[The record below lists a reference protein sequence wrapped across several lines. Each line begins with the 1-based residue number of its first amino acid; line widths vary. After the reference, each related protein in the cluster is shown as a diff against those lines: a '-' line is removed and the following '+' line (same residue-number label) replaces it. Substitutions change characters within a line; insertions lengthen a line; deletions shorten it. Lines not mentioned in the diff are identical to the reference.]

1 MIKCRCIK
9 GQATDLL
16 AKNIPVLDTGKE
28 ETHYMKK
35 KLFAIITAAAMA
47 MSLVACGG
55 VTITSVG
62 LPSDMSLEKGATQQ
76 LQLECSAEGEVAADK
91 IAEAAG
97 KLTVE
102 WSSSD
107 EAIVTVDAEGNVTA
121 VEAGEAYV
129 TATVKDKDGL
139 TATTLVRVAVTPTG
153 VEAPETLELV
163 TNGENTKNLDAKIVP
178 EDATGVK
185 LAYESSDE
193 NVATVD
199 ENGMVTAV
207 ADGECV
213 ITAYVVSSEEE
224 TPVDTEVADSE
235 PVDATSTDSGEVA
248 DATVA
253 NSDAAASESAVV
265 ESEAAE
271 SAETAES
278 EQVFEP
284 LEQETAEP
292 EETADT
298 KVLDPDFATLMEDL
312 KAETKVT
319 VTTKVD
325 AVTLSQNEGIL
336 NVGKSVTLTATVT
349 PEEIAADTTVTWS
362 SSDEAVATVDS
373 NGKVTAVATGNATIT
388 ATAGEE
394 SASCD
399 ITVEKAASKP
409 AASSKPTTSTSGNTS
424 TGTAAPSAPAAA
436 APSNPAPAPAPSP
449 AAPAP
454 APAAPA
460 PAPEPS
466 YNPPSDPSLG
476 YDGNE
481 RCSSPIDNGCPS
493 ECVTPQGWCGC

>member
-1 MIKCRCIK
+1 M
-9 GQATDLL
+9 
-16 AKNIPVLDTGKE
+16 KN
-28 ETHYMKK
+28 
-35 KLFAIITAAAMA
+35 KLFAAITAAAMA
-47 MSLVACGG
+47 LSLVACGG
-55 VTITSVG
+55 ATTTSVG
-62 LPSDMSLEKGATQQ
+62 LPSDMTLEKGATQQ
-76 LQLECSAEGEVAADK
+76 LQLEYSTEGEVAAEK
-91 IAEAAG
+91 IAEAAN

-102 WSSSD
+102 WGSSD
-107 EAIVTVDAEGNVTA
+107 ESIATVDAEGNVTA

-193 NVATVD
+193 AVATVD

-213 ITAYVVSSEEE
+213 ITAYVVSDADDVA
-224 TPVDTEVADSE
+224 VDTEVADSE
-235 PVDATSTDSGEVA
+235 PVDATSADSGEVA

-253 NSDAAASESAVV
+253 DSESASSDATA
-265 ESEAAE
+265 SEP
-271 SAETAES
+271 TAES
-278 EQVFEP
+278 KQVFEP

-298 KVLDPDFATLMEDL
+298 EVLDPEFATMMEDL
-312 KAETKVT
+312 KSKTKVV

-325 AVTLSQNEGIL
+325 AVTLSQNEDIL

-349 PEEIAADTTVTWS
+349 PEEIAADTTITWS

-394 SASCD
+394 SATCD
-399 ITVEKAASKP
+399 ITVQKATSKP
-409 AASSKPTTSTSGNTS
+409 AASSKPTTNSTSGNTS
-424 TGTAAPSAPAAA
+424 TGAAAPSAPAAA
-436 APSNPAPAPAPSP
+436 APSNPVPAPAPAP

-454 APAAPA
+454 EPAAPA

-466 YNPPSDPSLG
+466 YNPPSDPTQGWEWGGPVL
-476 YDGNE
+476 
-481 RCSSPIDNGCPS
+481 SSPTDNGC
-493 ECVTPQGWCGC
+493 TPEEHAAELC

>member
-1 MIKCRCIK
+1 
-9 GQATDLL
+9 
-16 AKNIPVLDTGKE
+16 
-28 ETHYMKK
+28 MKK
-35 KLFAIITAAAMA
+35 KLFAVVTAAAMA
-47 MSLVACGG
+47 LSLVACGG
-55 VTITSVG
+55 VTISGVA
-62 LPSDMSLEKGATQQ
+62 LPENMSLEKGATQQ
-76 LQLECSAEGEVAADK
+76 LQLEYSAEGEVAADK

-107 EAIVTVDAEGNVTA
+107 ESIVTVDADGVVTA
-121 VEAGEAYV
+121 VSAGEAYV

-163 TNGENTKNLDAKIVP
+163 TNGENTKNLDTKIVP

-207 ADGECV
+207 ANGECV
-213 ITAYVVSSEEE
+213 ITAYVVLD
-224 TPVDTEVADSE
+224 TDDTAVDTEVADSE
-235 PVDATSTDSGEVA
+235 SVDAASTDNSETA
-248 DATVA
+248 DTTTSDSETASSDATV
-253 NSDAAASESAVV
+253 SEP
-265 ESEAAE
+265 
-271 SAETAES
+271 TAES

-292 EETADT
+292 EDT
-298 KVLDPDFATLMEDL
+298 TDTEVLDPDFATLMEDL

-325 AVTLSQNEGIL
+325 AVTLNQNEGIL

-388 ATAGEE
+388 ATAGEK
-394 SASCD
+394 SATCD
-399 ITVEKAASKP
+399 ITVQKAASKP
-409 AASSKPTTSTSGNTS
+409 AASSKPTTNSTSGNTS
-424 TGTAAPSAPAAA
+424 TGAAAPSAPAAT
-436 APSNPAPAPAPSP
+436 APSNHAPAPAPAP

-460 PAPEPS
+460 PAAPAPEPAAPAPAPEPAQPS
-466 YNPPSDPSLG
+466 GGDTNTDWWNTVIPGAADKDCPPEDVGIL
-476 YDGNE
+476 
-481 RCSSPIDNGCPS
+481 C
-493 ECVTPQGWCGC
+493 

>member
-1 MIKCRCIK
+1 M
-9 GQATDLL
+9 
-16 AKNIPVLDTGKE
+16 KN
-28 ETHYMKK
+28 
-35 KLFAIITAAAMA
+35 KLFAVITAAAMA
-47 MSLVACGG
+47 LSLAACGG
-55 VTITSVG
+55 VTITSIG

-76 LQLECSAEGEVAADK
+76 LQLEYSAEGDVAAEK

-107 EAIVTVDAEGNVTA
+107 ESIVTVDAEGNVTA
-121 VEAGEAYV
+121 VDAGEAYI

-163 TNGENTKNLDAKIVP
+163 TNSENAKNLEAKIVP

-193 NVATVD
+193 AIATVD

-213 ITAYVVSSEEE
+213 ITAYVVSD
-224 TPVDTEVADSE
+224 TDDTAVDTEVADSE
-235 PVDATSTDSGEVA
+235 SVDAASTDNSETADTTTSDSETASG
-248 DATVA
+248 DAT
-253 NSDAAASESAVV
+253 ASEP
-265 ESEAAE
+265 
-271 SAETAES
+271 TAES

-284 LEQETAEP
+284 LEQETAES

-298 KVLDPDFATLMEDL
+298 EVLDPDFATLMEDL
-312 KAETKVT
+312 KAETKVV

-362 SSDEAVATVDS
+362 SSDETVATVDES
-373 NGKVTAVATGNATIT
+373 GKVTAVATGNATIT
-388 ATAGEE
+388 ATVGEE
-394 SASCD
+394 SATCD
-399 ITVEKAASKP
+399 ITVQKATSKP
-409 AASSKPTTSTSGNTS
+409 AASSKPTTNSTSGNTS
-424 TGTAAPSAPAAA
+424 TGTAAPSTHAAT
-436 APSNPAPAPAPSP
+436 APSNPAPAPAPAP

-454 APAAPA
+454 EPAAPA

-466 YNPPSDPSLG
+466 YNPPSDPTQGWEWGGPVL
-476 YDGNE
+476 
-481 RCSSPIDNGCPS
+481 SSPTDNECPP
-493 ECVTPQGWCGC
+493 EDVGILC

>member
-1 MIKCRCIK
+1 
-9 GQATDLL
+9 
-16 AKNIPVLDTGKE
+16 
-28 ETHYMKK
+28 MKK
-35 KLFAIITAAAMA
+35 KLFAVITAAAMA
-47 MSLVACGG
+47 LSLVACGG
-55 VTITSVG
+55 VTISGVG
-62 LPSDMSLEKGATQQ
+62 LPESMNLEKGATQQ
-76 LQLECSAEGEVAADK
+76 LQLEYSADGDVAADK
-91 IAEAAG
+91 IAEAAE

-107 EAIVTVDAEGNVTA
+107 ESIVTVDAEGNVTA

-163 TNGENTKNLDAKIVP
+163 TNGENAKNLDAKIVP

-193 NVATVD
+193 AVATVD

-213 ITAYVVSSEEE
+213 ITAYVVSD
-224 TPVDTEVADSE
+224 TDDVAVDTEVVDAASTDNGKVADTTTSDSE
-235 PVDATSTDSGEVA
+235 AVSGDATTS
-248 DATVA
+248 DATV
-253 NSDAAASESAVV
+253 SEP
-265 ESEAAE
+265 
-271 SAETAES
+271 TAES

-292 EETADT
+292 EDT
-298 KVLDPDFATLMEDL
+298 TDTEVLDPDFATLMEDL

-325 AVTLSQNEGIL
+325 AVTLNQNEGIL

-394 SASCD
+394 SATCD
-399 ITVEKAASKP
+399 ITVQKAASKP
-409 AASSKPTTSTSGNTS
+409 AVNSKPTTNSNTS
-424 TGTAAPSAPAAA
+424 TGAAAPSAPAAP
-436 APSNPAPAPAPSP
+436 APNNPAPAPAP

-454 APAAPA
+454 EPAAPA

-466 YNPPSDPSLG
+466 YNPPSDPTQGWEWGGPVL
-476 YDGNE
+476 
-481 RCSSPIDNGCPS
+481 SSPTDNGCTQ
-493 ECVTPQGWCGC
+493 EEIDAGGC

>member
-1 MIKCRCIK
+1 
-9 GQATDLL
+9 
-16 AKNIPVLDTGKE
+16 
-28 ETHYMKK
+28 MKM
-35 KLFAIITAAAMA
+35 KLFSVITAAAMA
-47 MSLVACGG
+47 LSLVACGR
-55 VTITSVG
+55 VTISGVA
-62 LPSDMSLEKGATQQ
+62 LPESMNLEKGATQQ
-76 LQLECSAEGEVAADK
+76 LQLEYSAEGDVAADK

-97 KLTVE
+97 KLTIE

-107 EAIVTVDAEGNVTA
+107 ETIVTVDTEGVVTA
-121 VEAGEAYV
+121 VSAGEAYV

-163 TNGENTKNLDAKIVP
+163 TNGENAKNLDAKIVS

-193 NVATVD
+193 AVATVD

-224 TPVDTEVADSE
+224 TPVDTEVT
-235 PVDATSTDSGEVA
+235 DA
-248 DATVA
+248 
-253 NSDAAASESAVV
+253 
-265 ESEAAE
+265 
-271 SAETAES
+271 
-278 EQVFEP
+278 
-284 LEQETAEP
+284 
-292 EETADT
+292 TADT
-298 KVLDPDFATLMEDL
+298 EVLDPNFAILMEDL

-349 PEEIAADTTVTWS
+349 SEEIAADTTVTWS

-373 NGKVTAVATGNATIT
+373 NGKVTAIATGNATIT

-399 ITVEKAASKP
+399 ITVEKATSKP
-409 AASSKPTTSTSGNTS
+409 AAGSKPTTSTSGNTS
-424 TGTAAPSAPAAA
+424 TGAAAPSAPAAA
-436 APSNPAPAPAPSP
+436 APSNPAPAPE
-449 AAPAP
+449 P

-460 PAPEPS
+460 PEPAAPAPSNPEPAQPS
-466 YNPPSDPSLG
+466 QPSGGDTNTDWWSTVIPDAADKDCPPEDVGIL
-476 YDGNE
+476 
-481 RCSSPIDNGCPS
+481 C
-493 ECVTPQGWCGC
+493 

>member
-1 MIKCRCIK
+1 
-9 GQATDLL
+9 
-16 AKNIPVLDTGKE
+16 
-28 ETHYMKK
+28 MKK
-35 KLFAIITAAAMA
+35 KLFAVITAAAMA
-47 MSLVACGG
+47 LSFVACGG
-55 VTITSVG
+55 VTISGVA
-62 LPSDMSLEKGATQQ
+62 LPESMNLEKGATQQ
-76 LQLECSAEGEVAADK
+76 LQLEYSAEGEVAADK
-91 IAEAAG
+91 VAEAAG

-107 EAIVTVDAEGNVTA
+107 ESIVTVDADGVVTA
-121 VEAGEAYV
+121 VSAGKAYV

-163 TNGENTKNLDAKIVP
+163 TNGENAKNLDAKIVP

-199 ENGMVTAV
+199 ENGVVTAV

-213 ITAYVVSSEEE
+213 ITAYVVSD
-224 TPVDTEVADSE
+224 TDDVAVDTAVVESE
-235 PVDATSTDSGEVA
+235 SVDAASADSGESA

-253 NSDAAASESAVV
+253 DSEAASSDATASESAVV
-265 ESEAAE
+265 ESEA
-271 SAETAES
+271 AES

-284 LEQETAEP
+284 LEQETAES
-292 EETADT
+292 EETAGT
-298 KVLDPDFATLMEDL
+298 EVLDPEFATLMEGL

-325 AVTLSQNEGIL
+325 SVTLSQNEGIL

-349 PEEIAADTTVTWS
+349 PEEIAADTTVTWF

-394 SASCD
+394 SATYD
-399 ITVEKAASKP
+399 ITVQKATSKP
-409 AASSKPTTSTSGNTS
+409 AASSRPTTNSTSGNTS
-424 TGTAAPSAPAAA
+424 TGAAAPSAPAAA
-436 APSNPAPAPAPSP
+436 APSNHAPAPEPAP

-454 APAAPA
+454 EPAA

-466 YNPPSDPSLG
+466 YNPPSDPTQGWEWGGPVL
-476 YDGNE
+476 
-481 RCSSPIDNGCPS
+481 SSPTDNGCPPDEAGIS
-493 ECVTPQGWCGC
+493 C

>member
-1 MIKCRCIK
+1 
-9 GQATDLL
+9 
-16 AKNIPVLDTGKE
+16 
-28 ETHYMKK
+28 MKK
-35 KLFAIITAAAMA
+35 KLFAVITAAAMA
-47 MSLVACGG
+47 LSLVACGG
-55 VTITSVG
+55 VTISGVA
-62 LPSDMSLEKGATQQ
+62 LPESMNLEKGATQQ
-76 LQLECSAEGEVAADK
+76 LQLEYSAEGEVAADK
-91 IAEAAG
+91 VAEAAG

-107 EAIVTVDAEGNVTA
+107 ESIVTVDAEGNVTA

-129 TATVKDKDGL
+129 TATVKDEDGL
-139 TATTLVRVAVTPTG
+139 TAMTLVRVAVTPTG

-178 EDATGVK
+178 EGATGVK

-193 NVATVD
+193 AVATVD

-235 PVDATSTDSGEVA
+235 PVDATSADSGEVA

-253 NSDAAASESAVV
+253 DSESASGDATA
-265 ESEAAE
+265 SEP
-271 SAETAES
+271 TAES

-298 KVLDPDFATLMEDL
+298 EVLDPDFATLMEDL

-394 SASCD
+394 SATCD

-409 AASSKPTTSTSGNTS
+409 AASSKPTTSTTGNAS
-424 TGTAAPSAPAAA
+424 TGAAAPSAPSAA
-436 APSNPAPAPAPSP
+436 APSNPAPAPEPAP

-454 APAAPA
+454 EPAA

-466 YNPPSDPSLG
+466 YNPPSDPTQGWEWGGPVL
-476 YDGNE
+476 
-481 RCSSPIDNGCPS
+481 SSPTDNECPP
-493 ECVTPQGWCGC
+493 EDVGILC

>member
-1 MIKCRCIK
+1 
-9 GQATDLL
+9 
-16 AKNIPVLDTGKE
+16 
-28 ETHYMKK
+28 MKK
-35 KLFAIITAAAMA
+35 KLFAVITAAAMA
-47 MSLVACGG
+47 LSLVACGG
-55 VTITSVG
+55 VAITSVG
-62 LPSDMSLEKGATQQ
+62 LPSEVALEKGATQQ
-76 LQLECSAEGEVAADK
+76 LQLEYSAEGDVAADK

-107 EAIVTVDAEGNVTA
+107 EAIVTVDAEGVVTA
-121 VEAGEAYV
+121 VSAGEAYV

-163 TNGENTKNLDAKIVP
+163 TNGENTKNLEAKIVP

-213 ITAYVVSSEEE
+213 ITAYVVSDTDEVA
-224 TPVDTEVADSE
+224 VDTTVADSE
-235 PVDATSTDSGEVA
+235 PVDAASADSGEVA
-248 DATVA
+248 SNDAT
-253 NSDAAASESAVV
+253 ASEP
-265 ESEAAE
+265 
-271 SAETAES
+271 TAES

-298 KVLDPDFATLMEDL
+298 EVLDPEFATLMEDL

-409 AASSKPTTSTSGNTS
+409 AASSKPATSSTSGNTS
-424 TGTAAPSAPAAA
+424 TGAASPSAPAAA
-436 APSNPAPAPAPSP
+436 APSNPAPAPAP

-454 APAAPA
+454 ARAAPA

-466 YNPPSDPSLG
+466 YNPPRDPSLG
-476 YDGNE
+476 YDVNE
-481 RCSSPIDNGCPS
+481 EFSSPIDNGCPA
-493 ECVTPQGWCGC
+493 ECVSPEGWCGC

>member
-1 MIKCRCIK
+1 
-9 GQATDLL
+9 
-16 AKNIPVLDTGKE
+16 
-28 ETHYMKK
+28 MKK
-35 KLFAIITAAAMA
+35 KLFSVITAAAMA
-47 MSLVACGG
+47 LSLVACGG
-55 VTITSVG
+55 VTISGVA
-62 LPSDMSLEKGATQQ
+62 LPESMNLEKGATQQ
-76 LQLECSAEGEVAADK
+76 LQLEYSAEGEVAADK

-121 VEAGEAYV
+121 VDAGEAYV

-163 TNGENTKNLDAKIVP
+163 TNGENAKNLDAKIVP

-193 NVATVD
+193 AVATVD

-213 ITAYVVSSEEE
+213 ITAYVISNTDDVA
-224 TPVDTEVADSE
+224 VDTKVVDVASTNNGEVVDTTTSDSE
-235 PVDATSTDSGEVA
+235 TASG
-248 DATVA
+248 DATV
-253 NSDAAASESAVV
+253 SEP
-265 ESEAAE
+265 
-271 SAETAES
+271 TAES
-278 EQVFEP
+278 KQVFEP
-284 LEQETAEP
+284 LEQETAES
-292 EETADT
+292 EETTDT
-298 KVLDPDFATLMEDL
+298 EVLDPEFATMMEDL
-312 KAETKVT
+312 KAETKVV

-349 PEEIAADTTVTWS
+349 PEEITADTTVTWS

-394 SASCD
+394 SATCD
-399 ITVEKAASKP
+399 ITVQKATSKP
-409 AASSKPTTSTSGNTS
+409 VVNSKPTTNSNTS
-424 TGTAAPSAPAAA
+424 TGAVAPSAPAAP
-436 APSNPAPAPAPSP
+436 APSNP
-449 AAPAP
+449 APAP

-460 PAPEPS
+460 PAPEPAAPAPAPEPAQPS
-466 YNPPSDPSLG
+466 GGDTNTDWWNTVIPGAADKDCPPDEAGIS
-476 YDGNE
+476 
-481 RCSSPIDNGCPS
+481 C
-493 ECVTPQGWCGC
+493 

>member
-1 MIKCRCIK
+1 MR
-9 GQATDLL
+9 G
-16 AKNIPVLDTGKE
+16 
-28 ETHYMKK
+28 
-35 KLFAIITAAAMA
+35 KLFAVITAAAMA
-47 MSLVACGG
+47 LSLVACSE

-62 LPSDMSLEKGATQQ
+62 LPSEVALEKGATQQ
-76 LQLECSAEGEVAADK
+76 LQLEYSAEGEVAAEK

-163 TNGENTKNLDAKIVP
+163 TNGENAKNLDAKIVP

-213 ITAYVVSSEEE
+213 ITAYVISDEEE
-224 TPVDTEVADSE
+224 APVDTEVSDSE
-235 PVDATSTDSGEVA
+235 PVDTTSADSGEVA

-253 NSDAAASESAVV
+253 DSDATASESVV
-265 ESEAAE
+265 KDSEA
-271 SAETAES
+271 AES

-284 LEQETAEP
+284 LEQETTESEDTTDTEVLNP
-292 EETADT
+292 E
-298 KVLDPDFATLMEDL
+298 FATLMENL
-312 KAETKVT
+312 KAETKV
-319 VTTKVD
+319 VVSTKVD
-325 AVTLSQNEGIL
+325 AVTLNQNEGIL

-373 NGKVTAVATGNATIT
+373 NGNVTAVATGNATIT
-388 ATAGEE
+388 ATASEE
-394 SASCD
+394 SATCD
-399 ITVEKAASKP
+399 ITVQKAASKP
-409 AASSKPTTSTSGNTS
+409 ATSNKPTTNSTSGNTS
-424 TGTAAPSAPAAA
+424 TGAAAPSAPAAA
-436 APSNPAPAPAPSP
+436 APSNPAPAPAP

-454 APAAPA
+454 EPAAPA
-460 PAPEPS
+460 PAPEPAQ
-466 YNPPSDPSLG
+466 PSQPSG
-476 YDGNE
+476 GDTNTDWWSTVIPGAADKSCTQE
-481 RCSSPIDNGCPS
+481 EIDAGGC
-493 ECVTPQGWCGC
+493 

>member
-1 MIKCRCIK
+1 
-9 GQATDLL
+9 
-16 AKNIPVLDTGKE
+16 
-28 ETHYMKK
+28 MKK
-35 KLFAIITAAAMA
+35 KLFAAITAAAMA
-47 MSLVACGG
+47 LSLVACGG
-55 VTITSVG
+55 VTITSIG
-62 LPSDMSLEKGATQQ
+62 LPSEMTLEKGATQQ
-76 LQLECSAEGEVAADK
+76 LQLEYSADGDVAADK
-91 IAEAAG
+91 IAEAAE

-107 EAIVTVDAEGNVTA
+107 ESIVTVDAEGNVTA
-121 VEAGEAYV
+121 VDAGEAYV

-163 TNGENTKNLDAKIVP
+163 TNGENAKNLDAKIIP

-193 NVATVD
+193 AVATVD
-199 ENGMVTAV
+199 ENGMVIAV

-213 ITAYVVSSEEE
+213 ITAYVVSD
-224 TPVDTEVADSE
+224 TDDTVVDTEVADTTTGDS
-235 PVDATSTDSGEVA
+235 DAT
-248 DATVA
+248 A
-253 NSDAAASESAVV
+253 NEP
-265 ESEAAE
+265 
-271 SAETAES
+271 TAES
-278 EQVFEP
+278 KQVFEP
-284 LEQETAEP
+284 LEQETAES

-298 KVLDPDFATLMEDL
+298 EVLDPEFATLMEDL
-312 KAETKVT
+312 KAETKVV

-394 SASCD
+394 SATCD
-399 ITVEKAASKP
+399 ITVQKATSKP
-409 AASSKPTTSTSGNTS
+409 VVSSKPTTNSTSGNTS
-424 TGTAAPSAPAAA
+424 TGAAAPSAPAAP
-436 APSNPAPAPAPSP
+436 APSNPAPAPAP

-454 APAAPA
+454 EPAAPA

-481 RCSSPIDNGCPS
+481 HISSPIDNGCPP
-493 ECVTPQGWCGC
+493 ECIDPDMPAGGCGC

>member
-1 MIKCRCIK
+1 
-9 GQATDLL
+9 
-16 AKNIPVLDTGKE
+16 
-28 ETHYMKK
+28 MKK
-35 KLFAIITAAAMA
+35 KLFAVVTAAAMA
-47 MSLVACGG
+47 LSLVACGG
-55 VTITSVG
+55 VTISGVA
-62 LPSDMSLEKGATQQ
+62 LPENMSLEKGATQQ
-76 LQLECSAEGEVAADK
+76 LQLEYSAEGEVAADK

-107 EAIVTVDAEGNVTA
+107 ESIVTVDADGVVTA
-121 VEAGEAYV
+121 VSAGEAYI
-129 TATVKDKDGL
+129 TAIVKDKDGL

-207 ADGECV
+207 ANGECV
-213 ITAYVVSSEEE
+213 ITAYVVSD
-224 TPVDTEVADSE
+224 TDDTAVDTEVADSE
-235 PVDATSTDSGEVA
+235 SVDAASTDNSETA
-248 DATVA
+248 DTTTSDSETASSDATV
-253 NSDAAASESAVV
+253 SEP
-265 ESEAAE
+265 
-271 SAETAES
+271 TAES

-292 EETADT
+292 EDT
-298 KVLDPDFATLMEDL
+298 TDTEVLDPDFATLMEDL
-312 KAETKVT
+312 KAETKVV

-394 SASCD
+394 SATCD
-399 ITVEKAASKP
+399 ITVQKAASKP
-409 AASSKPTTSTSGNTS
+409 AVNSKPTTNSNTS
-424 TGTAAPSAPAAA
+424 TGAAAPSAPAAP
-436 APSNPAPAPAPSP
+436 APNNPAPAPAP

-454 APAAPA
+454 EPAAPA

-466 YNPPSDPSLG
+466 YNPPSDPTQGWEWGGPVL
-476 YDGNE
+476 
-481 RCSSPIDNGCPS
+481 SSPTDNGCTQ
-493 ECVTPQGWCGC
+493 EEIDAGGC

>member
-1 MIKCRCIK
+1 
-9 GQATDLL
+9 
-16 AKNIPVLDTGKE
+16 
-28 ETHYMKK
+28 MKK
-35 KLFAIITAAAMA
+35 KFFAAITAAAMA
-47 MSLVACGG
+47 LSLVACGG

-62 LPSDMSLEKGATQQ
+62 LPSEVALEKGATQQ
-76 LQLECSAEGEVAADK
+76 LQLEYSAEGDVAADK
-91 IAEAAG
+91 IAEAAE

-107 EAIVTVDAEGNVTA
+107 ETIVTVDAEGNVTA

-163 TNGENTKNLDAKIVP
+163 TNGENAKNLDAKIVP
-178 EDATGVK
+178 EGATGVK

-193 NVATVD
+193 SVATVD

-213 ITAYVVSSEEE
+213 ITAYVISDEEE
-224 TPVDTEVADSE
+224 APVDTEVADSE
-235 PVDATSTDSGEVA
+235 PVDTTSADSGEVA

-253 NSDAAASESAVV
+253 DSESASGDATA
-265 ESEAAE
+265 SEP
-271 SAETAES
+271 TAES

-298 KVLDPDFATLMEDL
+298 EVLDPDFATLMEDL
-312 KAETKVT
+312 KTETKVV

-325 AVTLSQNEGIL
+325 SVTLSQNEGTL
-336 NVGKSVTLTATVT
+336 NVGKSVTLIATVT

-373 NGKVTAVATGNATIT
+373 NGKVTAVTTGNATIT
-388 ATAGEE
+388 ATVGEE
-394 SASCD
+394 SATCD
-399 ITVEKAASKP
+399 ITVQKTASKP
-409 AASSKPTTSTSGNTS
+409 ATSSKPTTNSTSGNTS
-424 TGTAAPSAPAAA
+424 TGAAAPSAPAA
-436 APSNPAPAPAPSP
+436 APSNPAPAPAP

-481 RCSSPIDNGCPS
+481 RVSSPIDNGCPP
-493 ECVTPQGWCGC
+493 ECIDPDMPAGGCGC

>member
-1 MIKCRCIK
+1 
-9 GQATDLL
+9 
-16 AKNIPVLDTGKE
+16 
-28 ETHYMKK
+28 MKK
-35 KLFAIITAAAMA
+35 KLFAVVTAAAMA
-47 MSLVACGG
+47 LSLVACGG

-62 LPSDMSLEKGATQQ
+62 LPSELALEKGVTQQ
-76 LQLECSAEGEVAADK
+76 LQLEYSADGDVAADK

-107 EAIVTVDAEGNVTA
+107 ESIVTVDAEGNVTA

-207 ADGECV
+207 ANGECV
-213 ITAYVVSSEEE
+213 ITAYVVSD
-224 TPVDTEVADSE
+224 TDDTAVDTEVADSE
-235 PVDATSTDSGEVA
+235 SVDAASTDNSETA
-248 DATVA
+248 DTTTSDSETASSDATV
-253 NSDAAASESAVV
+253 SEP
-265 ESEAAE
+265 
-271 SAETAES
+271 TAES

-292 EETADT
+292 EDT
-298 KVLDPDFATLMEDL
+298 TDTEVLDPDFATLMEDL

-325 AVTLSQNEGIL
+325 AVTLNQNEGIL

-394 SASCD
+394 SATCD
-399 ITVEKAASKP
+399 ITVQKATSKP
-409 AASSKPTTSTSGNTS
+409 ATSNKPTTNSTSGNTS
-424 TGTAAPSAPAAA
+424 TGAAAPSAPAAA
-436 APSNPAPAPAPSP
+436 APSNPAPAPAP

-454 APAAPA
+454 EPAAPA
-460 PAPEPS
+460 PAPEPAQ
-466 YNPPSDPSLG
+466 PSQPSG
-476 YDGNE
+476 GDTNTDWWSTVIPGAADKSCTQE
-481 RCSSPIDNGCPS
+481 EIDAGGC
-493 ECVTPQGWCGC
+493 

>member
-1 MIKCRCIK
+1 MR
-9 GQATDLL
+9 
-16 AKNIPVLDTGKE
+16 
-28 ETHYMKK
+28 K
-35 KLFAIITAAAMA
+35 KLFAVITAAAMA
-47 MSLVACGG
+47 LSLVACGG

-62 LPSDMSLEKGATQQ
+62 LPSEVALEKGATQQ
-76 LQLECSAEGEVAADK
+76 LQLEYSAEGDVAADK
-91 IAEAAG
+91 IAEAAD

-121 VEAGEAYV
+121 VDAGEAYV

-163 TNGENTKNLDAKIVP
+163 TNGENAKNLDAKIVP

-185 LAYESSDE
+185 LAYKSSDE
-193 NVATVD
+193 TVATVD

-224 TPVDTEVADSE
+224 TPVDTAVVDAPADSE
-235 PVDATSTDSGEVA
+235 PTDVTTGDAESA

-253 NSDAAASESAVV
+253 DSEATSDDTTASEPVAEDSEIA
-265 ESEAAE
+265 EAAE
-271 SAETAES
+271 SK
-278 EQVFEP
+278 QVFEP
-284 LEQETAEP
+284 LEQETSEP
-292 EETADT
+292 ETADT
-298 KVLDPDFATLMEDL
+298 EVLDPKFAILMEDL

-325 AVTLSQNEGIL
+325 AVTLSQNKGIL

-373 NGKVTAVATGNATIT
+373 NGKVTAVDTGNATIT

-394 SASCD
+394 SATCD
-399 ITVEKAASKP
+399 ITVEKATSKP
-409 AASSKPTTSTSGNTS
+409 AASSKPTTSGTSGNTS
-424 TGTAAPSAPAAA
+424 TGAAAPSAPAAA
-436 APSNPAPAPAPSP
+436 APSNPAPAPEP
-449 AAPAP
+449 A
-454 APAAPA
+454 A

-466 YNPPSDPSLG
+466 YNPPSDPTQGWEWGGPVL
-476 YDGNE
+476 
-481 RCSSPIDNGCPS
+481 SSPTDNGCPPDEAGIS
-493 ECVTPQGWCGC
+493 C

>member
-1 MIKCRCIK
+1 
-9 GQATDLL
+9 
-16 AKNIPVLDTGKE
+16 
-28 ETHYMKK
+28 MKK
-35 KLFAIITAAAMA
+35 KLFAVITAAAMA
-47 MSLVACGG
+47 LSLVACGG

-76 LQLECSAEGEVAADK
+76 LQLEYSADGDVAAEK

-121 VEAGEAYV
+121 VDAGEAYV
-129 TATVKDKDGL
+129 TATVKDNDGL

-163 TNGENTKNLDAKIVP
+163 TNGENAKNLDAKIVP

-213 ITAYVVSSEEE
+213 ITAYVISDEEE
-224 TPVDTEVADSE
+224 APVDTEVSDSE
-235 PVDATSTDSGEVA
+235 PVDTTSADSGEVA

-253 NSDAAASESAVV
+253 DSDATANEPVAEDS
-265 ESEAAE
+265 E

-292 EETADT
+292 EDT
-298 KVLDPDFATLMEDL
+298 TDTEVLDPDFAILMEDL

-325 AVTLSQNEGIL
+325 SVTLSQNEGIL

-394 SASCD
+394 SATCD
-399 ITVEKAASKP
+399 ITVQKATSKP
-409 AASSKPTTSTSGNTS
+409 AASSKPTTNSTSGNTS
-424 TGTAAPSAPAAA
+424 TGASAPSAPAAP
-436 APSNPAPAPAPSP
+436 APSNPAPAPAPAPAAPTPAP

-454 APAAPA
+454 AAPAPEPAAPA

-466 YNPPSDPSLG
+466 YNPPSDPTQGWEWGGPVL
-476 YDGNE
+476 
-481 RCSSPIDNGCPS
+481 SSPTDNGCTQ
-493 ECVTPQGWCGC
+493 EEIDAGGC

>member
-1 MIKCRCIK
+1 
-9 GQATDLL
+9 
-16 AKNIPVLDTGKE
+16 
-28 ETHYMKK
+28 MKK
-35 KLFAIITAAAMA
+35 KLFAVITAAAMA
-47 MSLVACGG
+47 LSLVACGG
-55 VTITSVG
+55 VTISGVA
-62 LPSDMSLEKGATQQ
+62 LPESMNLEKGATQQ
-76 LQLECSAEGEVAADK
+76 LQLEYSAEGDVATEK
-91 IAEAAG
+91 IAEAAD

-121 VEAGEAYV
+121 VDAGEAYV
-129 TATVKDKDGL
+129 TAIVKDKDGL

-207 ADGECV
+207 ANGECV
-213 ITAYVVSSEEE
+213 ITAYVVSD
-224 TPVDTEVADSE
+224 TDDTAVDTEVADSE
-235 PVDATSTDSGEVA
+235 SVDAASTDNSETA
-248 DATVA
+248 DTTTSDSETASSDATV
-253 NSDAAASESAVV
+253 SEP
-265 ESEAAE
+265 
-271 SAETAES
+271 TAES

-292 EETADT
+292 EDT
-298 KVLDPDFATLMEDL
+298 TDTEVLDPDFATLMEDL

-325 AVTLSQNEGIL
+325 AVTLNQNEGIL

-409 AASSKPTTSTSGNTS
+409 AVSSKPTTNNTSGNTS
-424 TGTAAPSAPAAA
+424 TGAAAPSTPAAT
-436 APSNPAPAPAPSP
+436 APSNPAPAPAPAP

-454 APAAPA
+454 EPAAPA
-460 PAPEPS
+460 PAPEPAQ
-466 YNPPSDPSLG
+466 PSDPTQGWEWGGPVL
-476 YDGNE
+476 
-481 RCSSPIDNGCPS
+481 SSPTDNGCPP
-493 ECVTPQGWCGC
+493 ECIDPDMPAGGCGC

>member
-1 MIKCRCIK
+1 
-9 GQATDLL
+9 
-16 AKNIPVLDTGKE
+16 
-28 ETHYMKK
+28 MKK
-35 KLFAIITAAAMA
+35 KLFAVITAAAMTL
-47 MSLVACGG
+47 SLVACG
-55 VTITSVG
+55 VTISGVA
-62 LPSDMSLEKGATQQ
+62 LPESMNLEKGATQQ
-76 LQLECSAEGEVAADK
+76 LQLEYSAEGEVATDK
-91 IAEAAG
+91 ITEVAG

-129 TATVKDKDGL
+129 TATVKNKDGL

-163 TNGENTKNLDAKIVP
+163 TNGEDTKNLDAKIVP

-185 LAYESSDE
+185 LAYESSNE
-193 NVATVD
+193 AVATVD
-199 ENGMVTAV
+199 ENGLVTAV

-213 ITAYVVSSEEE
+213 ITAYVVSDTDDE
-224 TPVDTEVADSE
+224 TVDTAVADSE

-248 DATVA
+248 SSDAT
-253 NSDAAASESAVV
+253 ASEST
-265 ESEAAE
+265 AE

-284 LEQETAEP
+284 LEQETTEP

-298 KVLDPDFATLMEDL
+298 EVLDPEFATLMEDL

-325 AVTLSQNEGIL
+325 AVTLSQNEDIL

-362 SSDEAVATVDS
+362 SSDEAVATVDES
-373 NGKVTAVATGNATIT
+373 GNVTAVATGNATIT

-394 SASCD
+394 SVTCD
-399 ITVEKAASKP
+399 ITVQKATSKP
-409 AASSKPTTSTSGNTS
+409 AASSKPTTNSNTS
-424 TGTAAPSAPAAA
+424 TGAAAPSTSAAV
-436 APSNPAPAPAPSP
+436 APSNPAP
-449 AAPAP
+449 APAP

-460 PAPEPS
+460 PAPAPAPQPSNPEPAQ
-466 YNPPSDPSLG
+466 PSGGDTNTDWWSTVIPGAADKS
-476 YDGNE
+476 
-481 RCSSPIDNGCPS
+481 CPS
-493 ECVTPQGWCGC
+493 ECVTPEGWCGC

>member
-1 MIKCRCIK
+1 
-9 GQATDLL
+9 
-16 AKNIPVLDTGKE
+16 
-28 ETHYMKK
+28 MKR
-35 KLFAIITAAAMA
+35 KLFSAITAAAMA

-55 VTITSVG
+55 VTISGVG
-62 LPSDMSLEKGATQQ
+62 LPSEVALEKGATHQ
-76 LQLECSAEGEVAADK
+76 LQLEYSAEGDVAADK
-91 IAEAAG
+91 IAEAAD

-107 EAIVTVDAEGNVTA
+107 ESIVTVDADGVVTA
-121 VEAGEAYV
+121 VSAGEAYV
-129 TATVKDKDGL
+129 TATMKDKDGL
-139 TATTLVRVAVTPTG
+139 TSTTLVRVAVTPTG

-163 TNGENTKNLDAKIVP
+163 TNGENAKNLDAKIVP

-193 NVATVD
+193 AVATVD

-213 ITAYVVSSEEE
+213 ITAYVVSD
-224 TPVDTEVADSE
+224 TDDVAVDTEVVDAASTDNGKVADTTTSDSE
-235 PVDATSTDSGEVA
+235 AVSGDATTS
-248 DATVA
+248 DATV
-253 NSDAAASESAVV
+253 SEP
-265 ESEAAE
+265 
-271 SAETAES
+271 TAES

-292 EETADT
+292 EDT
-298 KVLDPDFATLMEDL
+298 TDTEVLDPDFATLMEDL

-325 AVTLSQNEGIL
+325 AVTLNQNEGIL

-394 SASCD
+394 SATCD
-399 ITVEKAASKP
+399 ITVQKATSKP
-409 AASSKPTTSTSGNTS
+409 AASSKPTTNNTSGNTS
-424 TGTAAPSAPAAA
+424 TGAAAPSTPAAT
-436 APSNPAPAPAPSP
+436 APSNPAPAPAPAP

-454 APAAPA
+454 EPAAPA
-460 PAPEPS
+460 PAPEPAQ
-466 YNPPSDPSLG
+466 PSDPTQGWEWGGPVL
-476 YDGNE
+476 
-481 RCSSPIDNGCPS
+481 SSPTDNGCPP
-493 ECVTPQGWCGC
+493 ECIDPDMPAGGCGC

>member
-1 MIKCRCIK
+1 MR
-9 GQATDLL
+9 G
-16 AKNIPVLDTGKE
+16 
-28 ETHYMKK
+28 
-35 KLFAIITAAAMA
+35 KLFAVITAVAMA
-47 MSLVACGG
+47 LSLVACGG
-55 VTITSVG
+55 VTITSIG

-76 LQLECSAEGEVAADK
+76 LQLEYSAEGEVAADK

-107 EAIVTVDAEGNVTA
+107 EAIVTVDSDGNVTA
-121 VEAGEAYV
+121 VSAGEAYV

-163 TNGENTKNLDAKIVP
+163 TNGENAKNLDAKIVP

-193 NVATVD
+193 AVATVD

-213 ITAYVVSSEEE
+213 ITAYVISDEEE
-224 TPVDTEVADSE
+224 TPANTEVVDSE
-235 PVDATSTDSGEVA
+235 PVEAASADSGEVA

-253 NSDAAASESAVV
+253 DSDATASEPVA
-265 ESEAAE
+265 EDSEAAE

-284 LEQETAEP
+284 LEQETAES

-298 KVLDPDFATLMEDL
+298 EVLDPDFATLMEDL
-312 KAETKVT
+312 KAETKVV

-373 NGKVTAVATGNATIT
+373 NGNVTAVATGNATIT

-394 SASCD
+394 SATCD
-399 ITVEKAASKP
+399 ITVQKATSKP
-409 AASSKPTTSTSGNTS
+409 AASSKPNNATSGNAS
-424 TGTAAPSAPAAA
+424 TGAAAPSAPAA
-436 APSNPAPAPAPSP
+436 APSNPAPAPAP
-449 AAPAP
+449 AAPT
-454 APAAPA
+454 PAAPA
-460 PAPEPS
+460 PAPEPAQ
-466 YNPPSDPSLG
+466 PSGGNSGSSLDKYGEG
-476 YDGNE
+476 YDRWHGPVN
-481 RCSSPIDNGCPS
+481 SAPTDNGC
-493 ECVTPQGWCGC
+493 TPEEHAAELC

>member
-1 MIKCRCIK
+1 
-9 GQATDLL
+9 
-16 AKNIPVLDTGKE
+16 
-28 ETHYMKK
+28 MKK
-35 KLFAIITAAAMA
+35 KLFAVISAAAMA
-47 MSLVACGG
+47 LSLVACGG
-55 VTITSVG
+55 VTISGVA
-62 LPSDMSLEKGATQQ
+62 LPESMNLEKGATQQ
-76 LQLECSAEGEVAADK
+76 LQLEYSAEGEVTADK

-107 EAIVTVDAEGNVTA
+107 ESIVTVDVEGTVTA
-121 VEAGEAYV
+121 VNAGEAYV

-139 TATTLVRVAVTPTG
+139 TASTLVRVAVTPTG

-163 TNGENTKNLDAKIVP
+163 TNGENAKSLEAKIVP

-213 ITAYVVSSEEE
+213 ITAYVVSDTDEVA
-224 TPVDTEVADSE
+224 VDTTVADSE
-235 PVDATSTDSGEVA
+235 PVDAASADSGEVA

-253 NSDAAASESAVV
+253 DSDAVSSDATASEP
-265 ESEAAE
+265 
-271 SAETAES
+271 TAES

-298 KVLDPDFATLMEDL
+298 EVLDPDFAILMEDL

-399 ITVEKAASKP
+399 ITVQKAASKP
-409 AASSKPTTSTSGNTS
+409 AVSSKPTTNSTSGNTS
-424 TGTAAPSAPAAA
+424 TSAAAPSAPAA
-436 APSNPAPAPAPSP
+436 APSNPAPAPAPAAPAPEP

-454 APAAPA
+454 EPAQ
-460 PAPEPS
+460 PS
-466 YNPPSDPSLG
+466 GGDANTDWWSTVIPGAADKDCPPDEAGIS
-476 YDGNE
+476 
-481 RCSSPIDNGCPS
+481 C
-493 ECVTPQGWCGC
+493 

>member
-1 MIKCRCIK
+1 M
-9 GQATDLL
+9 
-16 AKNIPVLDTGKE
+16 KN
-28 ETHYMKK
+28 
-35 KLFAIITAAAMA
+35 KLFAVITAAAMA
-47 MSLVACGG
+47 LSLVACGG
-55 VTITSVG
+55 VTISGVA
-62 LPSDMSLEKGATQQ
+62 LPESMNLEKGATQQ
-76 LQLECSAEGEVAADK
+76 LQLEYSAEGEVATDK

-107 EAIVTVDAEGNVTA
+107 ETVVTVDTEGNVTA
-121 VEAGEAYV
+121 VSAGEAYV
-129 TATVKDKDGL
+129 TATVKDKDAL
-139 TATTLVRVAVTPTG
+139 TATTMVRVAVTPTG

-163 TNGENTKNLDAKIVP
+163 TNGENAKNLDAKVVP

-213 ITAYVVSSEEE
+213 ITAYVVSDADDVA
-224 TPVDTEVADSE
+224 VDTEVADSE
-235 PVDATSTDSGEVA
+235 PVDTTSADSGEVA

-253 NSDAAASESAVV
+253 DSDATASEP
-265 ESEAAE
+265 
-271 SAETAES
+271 TAES

-284 LEQETAEP
+284 LKQETAES

-298 KVLDPDFATLMEDL
+298 EVLDPKFATLMEDL
-312 KAETKVT
+312 KAETKVV

-373 NGKVTAVATGNATIT
+373 NGKVTAVSSGNATIT

-394 SASCD
+394 SATCD
-399 ITVEKAASKP
+399 ITVQKAASKP
-409 AASSKPTTSTSGNTS
+409 AASSKPATNSTSGNTS
-424 TGTAAPSAPAAA
+424 TGAAAPSAPAAT
-436 APSNPAPAPAPSP
+436 APSNPAPAPAPAAPAP

-460 PAPEPS
+460 PAPEPAQ
-466 YNPPSDPSLG
+466 PSGGNSGSSLDKYGEG
-476 YDGNE
+476 YDRWHGPVN
-481 RCSSPIDNGCPS
+481 SAPTDNGC
-493 ECVTPQGWCGC
+493 TPEEHAAELC

>member
-1 MIKCRCIK
+1 
-9 GQATDLL
+9 
-16 AKNIPVLDTGKE
+16 
-28 ETHYMKK
+28 MKR
-35 KLFAIITAAAMA
+35 KLFSAITAAAMA

-55 VTITSVG
+55 VTISGVG
-62 LPSDMSLEKGATQQ
+62 LPSEVALEKGATHQ
-76 LQLECSAEGEVAADK
+76 LQLEYSAEGDVAADK
-91 IAEAAG
+91 IAEAAD

-107 EAIVTVDAEGNVTA
+107 ESIVTVDADGVVTA
-121 VEAGEAYV
+121 VSAGEAYV
-129 TATVKDKDGL
+129 TATMKDKDGL
-139 TATTLVRVAVTPTG
+139 TSTTLVRVAVTPTG

-163 TNGENTKNLDAKIVP
+163 TNGENAKNLDAKIVP

-193 NVATVD
+193 AVATVD

-213 ITAYVVSSEEE
+213 ITAYVVSD
-224 TPVDTEVADSE
+224 TDDVAVDTEVVDAASTDNGKVADTTTSDSE
-235 PVDATSTDSGEVA
+235 AVSGDATT
-248 DATVA
+248 
-253 NSDAAASESAVV
+253 SESAV
-265 ESEAAE
+265 SEPAAEDSE

-278 EQVFEP
+278 KQAFEP
-284 LEQETAEP
+284 LEQEAAET

-298 KVLDPDFATLMEDL
+298 EVLDPEFATLMEDL
-312 KAETKVT
+312 KAETKVV

-394 SASCD
+394 SATCD
-399 ITVEKAASKP
+399 ITVQKAASKP
-409 AASSKPTTSTSGNTS
+409 AVNSKPTTNSNTS
-424 TGTAAPSAPAAA
+424 TGAAAPSAPAAP
-436 APSNPAPAPAPSP
+436 APNNPAPAPAP

-454 APAAPA
+454 EPAAPA

-466 YNPPSDPSLG
+466 YNPPSDPTQGWEWGGPVL
-476 YDGNE
+476 
-481 RCSSPIDNGCPS
+481 SSPTDNGCTQ
-493 ECVTPQGWCGC
+493 EEIDAGGC

>member
-1 MIKCRCIK
+1 
-9 GQATDLL
+9 
-16 AKNIPVLDTGKE
+16 
-28 ETHYMKK
+28 MKR
-35 KLFAIITAAAMA
+35 KLFSVITTTAMA
-47 MSLVACGG
+47 LSLVACGG

-62 LPSDMSLEKGATQQ
+62 LPSEVALEKGATQQ
-76 LQLECSAEGEVAADK
+76 LQLEYSAEGEVAADK

-121 VEAGEAYV
+121 VDAGEAYI

-163 TNGENTKNLDAKIVP
+163 TNGENAKNLEAKIIP

-207 ADGECV
+207 ATGECV
-213 ITAYVVSSEEE
+213 ITAYVVLD
-224 TPVDTEVADSE
+224 TDDTAVDTEVADSE
-235 PVDATSTDSGEVA
+235 SVDAASTDNSETA
-248 DATVA
+248 DTTTSDSETASSDATV
-253 NSDAAASESAVV
+253 SEP
-265 ESEAAE
+265 
-271 SAETAES
+271 TAES

-292 EETADT
+292 EDT
-298 KVLDPDFATLMEDL
+298 TDTEVLDPDFATLMEDL

-325 AVTLSQNEGIL
+325 AVTLNQNEGIL

-349 PEEIAADTTVTWS
+349 PEEIAADTTVTWF

-409 AASSKPTTSTSGNTS
+409 AVSSKPTTNNTSGNTS
-424 TGTAAPSAPAAA
+424 TGAAAPSTPAAT
-436 APSNPAPAPAPSP
+436 APSNPAPAPAPAP
-449 AAPAP
+449 AAPTP

-460 PAPEPS
+460 PAPEPAQPS
-466 YNPPSDPSLG
+466 GGDTNTDWWSTVIPGAADKDCPPDEAGIS
-476 YDGNE
+476 
-481 RCSSPIDNGCPS
+481 C
-493 ECVTPQGWCGC
+493 

>member
-1 MIKCRCIK
+1 
-9 GQATDLL
+9 
-16 AKNIPVLDTGKE
+16 
-28 ETHYMKK
+28 MKK
-35 KLFAIITAAAMA
+35 KLFAVITAAAMVL
-47 MSLVACGG
+47 SLVACGG
-55 VTITSVG
+55 VTISGVALPESVN
-62 LPSDMSLEKGATQQ
+62 LEKGATQQ
-76 LQLECSAEGEVAADK
+76 LQLEYSAEGDVAADK

-153 VEAPETLELV
+153 VVAPETLELV
-163 TNGENTKNLDAKIVP
+163 TNGENVKILEAKIVP

-193 NVATVD
+193 AVATVD

-213 ITAYVVSSEEE
+213 ITAYVVSNEEK
-224 TPVDTEVADSE
+224 TPVDTEVADSK
-235 PVDATSTDSGEVA
+235 PVDAASTDGEAVSS
-248 DATVA
+248 DATV
-253 NSDAAASESAVV
+253 SESAS
-265 ESEAAE
+265 SEPVAEDSEPAE

-284 LEQETAEP
+284 LEQETAES

-298 KVLDPDFATLMEDL
+298 EVLDPDFATLMEDL
-312 KAETKVT
+312 KAETKVV

-362 SSDEAVATVDS
+362 SSDETVATVDES
-373 NGKVTAVATGNATIT
+373 GKVTAVATGNATIT

-394 SASCD
+394 SATCD
-399 ITVEKAASKP
+399 ITVQKATSKP
-409 AASSKPTTSTSGNTS
+409 AVSSKPTTNSNTS
-424 TGTAAPSAPAAA
+424 TGTAAPSAPAAT
-436 APSNPAPAPAPSP
+436 APSNP
-449 AAPAP
+449 APAP

-460 PAPEPS
+460 PAPAPEPAQ
-466 YNPPSDPSLG
+466 PSSGNSGSSLDKYGEG
-476 YDGNE
+476 YDRWHGPVN
-481 RCSSPIDNGCPS
+481 SAPTDNGCPS
-493 ECVTPQGWCGC
+493 ECVTPEGWCGC

>member
-1 MIKCRCIK
+1 
-9 GQATDLL
+9 
-16 AKNIPVLDTGKE
+16 
-28 ETHYMKK
+28 MKK
-35 KLFAIITAAAMA
+35 KLFAVVTAAAMA
-47 MSLVACGG
+47 LSLVACGG
-55 VTITSVG
+55 VTISGVA
-62 LPSDMSLEKGATQQ
+62 LPENMSLEKGATQQ
-76 LQLECSAEGEVAADK
+76 LQLEYSAEGEVAADK

-107 EAIVTVDAEGNVTA
+107 ESIVTVDADGVVTA
-121 VEAGEAYV
+121 VSAGEAYI
-129 TATVKDKDGL
+129 TAIVKDKDGL

-207 ADGECV
+207 ANGECV
-213 ITAYVVSSEEE
+213 ITAYVVSD
-224 TPVDTEVADSE
+224 TDDTAVDTEVADSE
-235 PVDATSTDSGEVA
+235 SVDAASTDNSETA
-248 DATVA
+248 DTTTSDSETASSDATV
-253 NSDAAASESAVV
+253 SEP
-265 ESEAAE
+265 
-271 SAETAES
+271 TAES

-292 EETADT
+292 EDT
-298 KVLDPDFATLMEDL
+298 TDTEVLDPDFATLMEDL
-312 KAETKVT
+312 KAETKVV

-336 NVGKSVTLTATVT
+336 NVGKSVTLAATVT

-373 NGKVTAVATGNATIT
+373 NGNVTAVATGNATIT

-394 SASCD
+394 SATCD
-399 ITVEKAASKP
+399 ITVQKATSKP
-409 AASSKPTTSTSGNTS
+409 AASSKPTTNNTSGNTS
-424 TGTAAPSAPAAA
+424 TGAAAPSTPAAT
-436 APSNPAPAPAPSP
+436 APSNPAPAPAPAPAAPTPAP

-454 APAAPA
+454 AAPAPEPAAPA

-481 RCSSPIDNGCPS
+481 HISSPIDNGCR
-493 ECVTPQGWCGC
+493 EGDVKGLDC

>member
-1 MIKCRCIK
+1 
-9 GQATDLL
+9 
-16 AKNIPVLDTGKE
+16 
-28 ETHYMKK
+28 MKK
-35 KLFAIITAAAMA
+35 KLFAVITAAAMA
-47 MSLVACGG
+47 LSLAACG
-55 VTITSVG
+55 VTISGVA
-62 LPSDMSLEKGATQQ
+62 LPESMNLEKGATQQ
-76 LQLECSAEGEVAADK
+76 LQLEYSAEGEVAADK

-107 EAIVTVDAEGNVTA
+107 ESIVTVDAEGVVTA
-121 VEAGEAYV
+121 VAAGEAYV

-163 TNGENTKNLDAKIVP
+163 TNGENAKNLDAKIVP

-199 ENGMVTAV
+199 ENGVVTAV

-213 ITAYVVSSEEE
+213 ITAYVVSD
-224 TPVDTEVADSE
+224 TDDVAVDTAVVDSE
-235 PVDATSTDSGEVA
+235 PTDVTTGDAASA

-253 NSDAAASESAVV
+253 DSEAVSSDATASESAVV

-284 LEQETAEP
+284 LEQESSEP
-292 EETADT
+292 ETADT
-298 KVLDPDFATLMEDL
+298 EVLDPNFAILMEDL
-312 KAETKVT
+312 KAETKVI

-325 AVTLSQNEGIL
+325 SVTLSQNEGIL

-349 PEEIAADTTVTWS
+349 PEEIAANTTVTWS

-399 ITVEKAASKP
+399 ITVQKAASKP
-409 AASSKPTTSTSGNTS
+409 AVSSKPTTNSTSGNTS
-424 TGTAAPSAPAAA
+424 TSAAAPSAPSAA
-436 APSNPAPAPAPSP
+436 APSNPAPAPAPAP

-454 APAAPA
+454 EPAAPA

-466 YNPPSDPSLG
+466 YNPPSDPTQGWEWGGPVL
-476 YDGNE
+476 
-481 RCSSPIDNGCPS
+481 SSPTDNGCPPDEAGIS
-493 ECVTPQGWCGC
+493 C

>member
-1 MIKCRCIK
+1 
-9 GQATDLL
+9 
-16 AKNIPVLDTGKE
+16 
-28 ETHYMKK
+28 MKK
-35 KLFAIITAAAMA
+35 KLFAAVTAAAMA
-47 MSLVACGG
+47 LSLVACGG
-55 VTITSVG
+55 VTITSIG

-76 LQLECSAEGEVAADK
+76 LQLEYSAEGEVAADK

-121 VEAGEAYV
+121 VNAGEAYI

-163 TNGENTKNLDAKIVP
+163 ANGENTKNLDAKIVP

-193 NVATVD
+193 AVATVD

-213 ITAYVVSSEEE
+213 ITAYVVSSEEG
-224 TPVDTEVADSE
+224 TPVDTEVADNE
-235 PVDATSTDSGEVA
+235 PVDAASADSGEVA

-253 NSDAAASESAVV
+253 DSESASGDATA
-265 ESEAAE
+265 SEP
-271 SAETAES
+271 TAES
-278 EQVFEP
+278 EQMFEP
-284 LEQETAEP
+284 LEQETAES
-292 EETADT
+292 EDT
-298 KVLDPDFATLMEDL
+298 TDTEVLDPDFATLMEDL
-312 KAETKVT
+312 KAETKVV

-325 AVTLSQNEGIL
+325 SVTLSQNEGTL

-349 PEEIAADTTVTWS
+349 PENAADTTVTWS

-373 NGKVTAVATGNATIT
+373 NGNVTAVATGNATIT

-394 SASCD
+394 SATCD
-399 ITVEKAASKP
+399 ITVQKATSKP
-409 AASSKPTTSTSGNTS
+409 AASSKPNNATSGNAS
-424 TGTAAPSAPAAA
+424 TGAAAPSAPAA
-436 APSNPAPAPAPSP
+436 APSNPAPAPAPAAPTP

-460 PAPEPS
+460 PAPEPAQ
-466 YNPPSDPSLG
+466 PSGGTSGSSLDKYGEG
-476 YDGNE
+476 YDRWHGPVN
-481 RCSSPIDNGCPS
+481 SAPTDNGC
-493 ECVTPQGWCGC
+493 TPEEHAAELC

>member
-1 MIKCRCIK
+1 
-9 GQATDLL
+9 
-16 AKNIPVLDTGKE
+16 
-28 ETHYMKK
+28 MKK
-35 KLFAIITAAAMA
+35 KLFAVITAAAMA
-47 MSLVACGG
+47 LSLVACGG
-55 VTITSVG
+55 VTISGVA
-62 LPSDMSLEKGATQQ
+62 LPESMNLEKGATQQ
-76 LQLECSAEGEVAADK
+76 LQLEYSAEGEVAADK

-97 KLTVE
+97 KLTFE

-121 VEAGEAYV
+121 VDAGEAYV

-163 TNGENTKNLDAKIVP
+163 TNGENAKNLDAKIVP

-199 ENGMVTAV
+199 ENGLVTAV

-213 ITAYVVSSEEE
+213 ITAYVISDEEE
-224 TPVDTEVADSE
+224 APVDTEVSDSE
-235 PVDATSTDSGEVA
+235 PVDTTSADSGEVA

-253 NSDAAASESAVV
+253 DSDATANEPVAEDS
-265 ESEAAE
+265 E

-292 EETADT
+292 EDT
-298 KVLDPDFATLMEDL
+298 TDTEVLDPDFAILMEDL

-325 AVTLSQNEGIL
+325 SVTLSQNEGIL

-394 SASCD
+394 SATCD
-399 ITVEKAASKP
+399 ITVQKATSKP
-409 AASSKPTTSTSGNTS
+409 AASSKPTTNSTSGNTS
-424 TGTAAPSAPAAA
+424 TGASAPSAPAA
-436 APSNPAPAPAPSP
+436 APSNPAPAPAP

-454 APAAPA
+454 EPAAPA

-466 YNPPSDPSLG
+466 YNPPSDPTQGWEWGGPVL
-476 YDGNE
+476 
-481 RCSSPIDNGCPS
+481 SSPTDNGCTQ
-493 ECVTPQGWCGC
+493 EEIDAGGC

>member
-1 MIKCRCIK
+1 MK
-9 GQATDLL
+9 
-16 AKNIPVLDTGKE
+16 KNIVLAVIAT
-28 ETHYMKK
+28 
-35 KLFAIITAAAMA
+35 AAMA
-47 MSLVACGG
+47 LSLVACGG
-55 VTITSVG
+55 VTISGVA
-62 LPSDMSLEKGATQQ
+62 LPESMNLEKGATQQ
-76 LQLECSAEGEVAADK
+76 LQLEYSAEGEVATDK

-107 EAIVTVDAEGNVTA
+107 ETVVTVDTEGNVTA
-121 VEAGEAYV
+121 VSAGEAYV
-129 TATVKDKDGL
+129 TATVKDKDAL
-139 TATTLVRVAVTPTG
+139 TATTMVRVAVTPTG

-163 TNGENTKNLDAKIVP
+163 TNGENAKNLEAKIVP

-185 LAYESSDE
+185 LAYESSNE

-213 ITAYVVSSEEE
+213 ITAYVVSDAGDVA
-224 TPVDTEVADSE
+224 VDTEVADSE
-235 PVDATSTDSGEVA
+235 PVDATSADSGEVA

-253 NSDAAASESAVV
+253 DSDATASEP
-265 ESEAAE
+265 
-271 SAETAES
+271 TAES

-284 LEQETAEP
+284 LEQETAES

-298 KVLDPDFATLMEDL
+298 EVLDPEFATMMEDM
-312 KAETKVT
+312 KSETKVV

-325 AVTLSQNEGIL
+325 SVTLSQNEGIL

-349 PEEIAADTTVTWS
+349 PENAADATVTWS

-373 NGKVTAVATGNATIT
+373 NGNVTAVATGNATIT

-394 SASCD
+394 STTCD
-399 ITVEKAASKP
+399 ITVQKAASKP
-409 AASSKPTTSTSGNTS
+409 AASSKPATNSTSGNTS
-424 TGTAAPSAPAAA
+424 TGAAAPSAPAAT
-436 APSNPAPAPAPSP
+436 APSNPAPAPAPAAPAPAAPAP

-466 YNPPSDPSLG
+466 YNPPSDPTQGWEWGGPVL
-476 YDGNE
+476 
-481 RCSSPIDNGCPS
+481 SSPTDNGC
-493 ECVTPQGWCGC
+493 TPEEHAAELC

>member
-1 MIKCRCIK
+1 M
-9 GQATDLL
+9 
-16 AKNIPVLDTGKE
+16 KN
-28 ETHYMKK
+28 
-35 KLFAIITAAAMA
+35 KLFAVITAAAMA
-47 MSLVACGG
+47 LSLAACGG
-55 VTITSVG
+55 VTITSIG

-76 LQLECSAEGEVAADK
+76 LQLEYSAEGDVAAEK

-107 EAIVTVDAEGNVTA
+107 ESIVTVDAEGNVTA
-121 VEAGEAYV
+121 VDAGEAYI

-163 TNGENTKNLDAKIVP
+163 TNGENAKNLEAKIVP

-193 NVATVD
+193 AVATVD

-213 ITAYVVSSEEE
+213 ITTYVVSD
-224 TPVDTEVADSE
+224 TDDVTVDTAVVDSE
-235 PVDATSTDSGEVA
+235 PVDNASTDDSK
-248 DATVA
+248 
-253 NSDAAASESAVV
+253 SAASEPVV
-265 ESEAAE
+265 EDSE

-284 LEQETAEP
+284 LEQETAES

-298 KVLDPDFATLMEDL
+298 EVLDPEFAILTEDL

-325 AVTLSQNEGIL
+325 AVTLSQNEGTL

-373 NGKVTAVATGNATIT
+373 NGKVTAVAAGNATIT
-388 ATAGEE
+388 ATVGEK
-394 SASCD
+394 SATCD
-399 ITVEKAASKP
+399 ITVQKAASKP
-409 AASSKPTTSTSGNTS
+409 AASSKPATNSTSGNTS
-424 TGTAAPSAPAAA
+424 TGTAAPSTPAA
-436 APSNPAPAPAPSP
+436 APSNPAPAPAP

-454 APAAPA
+454 EPAAPA
-460 PAPEPS
+460 PAPEPAQ
-466 YNPPSDPSLG
+466 PSGGDTNTDWWSTVIPG
-476 YDGNE
+476 EADK
-481 RCSSPIDNGCPS
+481 GCPP
-493 ECVTPQGWCGC
+493 EDVGILC